1 MNWPISGAASY
12 SAPAFPTISIEP
24 SRGWVSLNLKEL
36 WHYRELIY
44 FLTWR
49 DVKIRYKQ
57 TALGVAWA
65 VLQPLL
71 TMLIFSVIFGRLAKI
86 PSDGIP
92 YPIFSLAGV
101 VPWTFF
107 SSGLNF
113 AANSLVAS
121 SNMIKKVYF
130 PRLIIPLASLISGFV
145 DLAISLGLVGVMM
158 AWYRVPLTANVLWLP
173 VFALLG
179 FVTALGV
186 GLWLS
191 ALNVEYR
198 DVRYVVPFLMQF
210 WMYATPIVY
219 PSSLLK
225 EPWRTVCGL
234 NPMAGV
240 VEGFRW
246 SLLGANTQP
255 GPLIAV
261 SSLMA
266 VLIVVSGAYYFR
278 RMERTFADVV

>member
-1 MNWPISGAASY
+1 MEY
-12 SAPAFPTISIEP
+12 SAVSCAPASRTVATICITP
-24 SRGWVSLNLKEL
+24 SRGWVSLNLNEL
-36 WHYRELIY
+36 WTYRELIY

-49 DVKIRYKQ
+49 DIKIRYKQ
-57 TALGVAWA
+57 TALGITWA

-71 TMLIFSVIFGRLAKI
+71 TMLIFSLIFGRLAKI

-92 YPIFSLAGV
+92 YPMFSLAGV

-107 SSGLNF
+107 ATGLNF
-113 AANSLVAS
+113 SSNSLVAS

-130 PRLIIPLASLISGFV
+130 PRLIIPLASVMSGLV
-145 DLAISLGLVGVMM
+145 DLAVSMILVGIMM
-158 AWYRVPLTANVLWLP
+158 AWHGVPLTVHILWLP
-173 VFALLG
+173 LFALLA

-198 DVRYVVPFLMQF
+198 DVRYVVPFLLQF

-246 SLLGANTQP
+246 ALLGANTRP
-255 GPLIAV
+255 GLLIAV
-261 SSLMA
+261 SSVMA
-266 VLIVVSGAYYFR
+266 LLLLLSGAFYFR
-278 RMERTFADVV
+278 RMERTFADLV